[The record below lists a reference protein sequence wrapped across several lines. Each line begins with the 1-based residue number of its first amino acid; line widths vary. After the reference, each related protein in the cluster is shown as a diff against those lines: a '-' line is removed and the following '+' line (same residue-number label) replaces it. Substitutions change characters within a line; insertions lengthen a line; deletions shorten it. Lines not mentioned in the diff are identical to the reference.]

1 MDWSQHSIP
10 AMRLEP
16 RFGDRI
22 VPAFCERPGSIS
34 AMVAEAVA
42 RNGDGEALVCGD
54 ARLTWRE
61 LAQRSAQIAA
71 GFARLGLTR
80 GDRVAVLLGNRIEFV
95 LTMLGAAHAGLV
107 TVLLSTRQ
115 QKPEIAYVLTDCGAR
130 LLVHEAALADRVPDA
145 ADIPDVAHRIAV
157 DDDPGRSRFAEL
169 ADHAAMAAPV
179 AVGEED
185 TAMILYTSGT
195 TGKPK
200 GAMLAHCNIIH
211 SAMVFVSCLKLTEA
225 DRSIAAVPLGHV
237 TGVVAN
243 IMTMVRCAG
252 ALIVMPEF
260 KAAEYLK
267 LAARER
273 VTYTVMVPAMYNL
286 CLLQPDFDSYDLSS
300 WRIGG
305 FGGAPMPVATIEKL
319 DKKIPGLKLANC
331 YGATET
337 TSPSTM
343 MPGEL
348 TASHIDSVGL
358 PCPGAQIVVMDANGR
373 ELPRG
378 EIGEI
383 WIHGASVIKGYWN
396 NSKATTESFTA
407 GFWHSGDLGSI
418 DAENFV
424 RVFDRQ
430 KDMINRGGLK
440 IYSAEVESVLASHPD
455 VIESAIIAKP
465 CPVLGERVHAVVV
478 TRRELEAATLRT
490 WCAERLSDYKVPE
503 SIDVRLESLPRNAN
517 GKVMKSQ
524 LREAFAAQISAE
536 ARAKENPRRVLSRL
550 FGFGIMPIDHN
561 GVGMRHDGHEPD
573 QAHRQRP
580 ERIPVDPVHFPA
592 RLNFNSVFK
601 RKLAPDL
608 IRGGYR
614 FAPRK
619 RVRTRIQ
626 PQIRQK
632 LCPRTHPDTQVYR
645 TLRCRNGSGF
655 LSRPPWTNRR
665 SSAPAC

>member
-10 AMRLEP
+10 AMRLET
-16 RFGDRI
+16 RFGDRQ
-22 VPAFCERPGSIS
+22 VPVFCERPGSVW
-34 AMVAEAVA
+34 AMIAEAA
-42 RNGDGEALVCGD
+42 ERNPDGEALICGD
-54 ARLTWRE
+54 RRMNWRDLVE
-61 LAQRSAQIAA
+61 RSARISTGIQ
-71 GFARLGLTR
+71 RLGLQR
-80 GDRVAVLLGNRIEFV
+80 GDRIAVLLGNRIEFV
-95 LTMLGAAHAGLV
+95 LTMFAAAHAGLV

-115 QKPEIAYVLTDCGAR
+115 QKPEIAYVLNDSGAR
-130 LLVHEAALADRVPDA
+130 LLIHEATHADRVPDA
-145 ADIPDVAHRIAV
+145 PDVPELKHRISV
-157 DDDPGRSRFAEL
+157 DDSTTSQFANL
-169 ADHAAMAAPV
+169 LDHAASAAP
-179 AVGEED
+179 AEVGEED

-211 SAMVFVSCLKLTEA
+211 SSMVFVSCLQLTAA

-286 CLLQPDFDSYDLSS
+286 CLLQPDFDGYDLSS

-305 FGGAPMPVATIEKL
+305 FGGAPMPIATIERL
-319 DKKIPGLKLANC
+319 AAKIPGLKLANC

-348 TASHIDSVGL
+348 TARHIDSVGL
-358 PCPGAQIVVMDANGR
+358 PCPGARIIAVDADGH

-383 WIHGASVIKGYWN
+383 WIHGGSVIKGYWN
-396 NSKATTESFTA
+396 NPTATAESFTA

-418 DAENFV
+418 DDANFV

-440 IYSAEVESVLASHPD
+440 IYSAEVESVLSGHPD
-455 VIESAIIAKP
+455 VLESAIIAKP

-478 TRRELEAATLRT
+478 VKGGASAATLQA

-503 SIDVRLESLPRNAN
+503 TIDLTTDPLPRNAN
-517 GKVMKSQ
+517 GKVLKRQ
-524 LREAFAAQISAE
+524 LREA
-536 ARAKENPRRVLSRL
+536 
-550 FGFGIMPIDHN
+550 
-561 GVGMRHDGHEPD
+561 
-573 QAHRQRP
+573 
-580 ERIPVDPVHFPA
+580 
-592 RLNFNSVFK
+592 
-601 RKLAPDL
+601 
-608 IRGGYR
+608 
-614 FAPRK
+614 
-619 RVRTRIQ
+619 
-626 PQIRQK
+626 
-632 LCPRTHPDTQVYR
+632 
-645 TLRCRNGSGF
+645 RN
-655 LSRPPWTNRR
+655 
-665 SSAPAC
+665 

>member
-1 MDWSQHSIP
+1 MDWSQHAIP
-10 AMRLEP
+10 PMRLEP

-22 VPAFCERPGSIS
+22 VPAFCERPKSIP
-34 AMVAEAVA
+34 AMVAEAA
-42 RNGDGEALVCGD
+42 AQNGDGEALACG
-54 ARLTWRE
+54 ATRMTWRE
-61 LAQRSAQIAA
+61 VAQRSAQIAA
-71 GFARLGLTR
+71 GFQKFGLKR
-80 GDRVAVLLGNRIEFV
+80 GDRVAVMLGNRTEFV

-130 LLVHEAALADRVPDA
+130 LLIHEAALADRVPDA
-145 ADIPDVAHRIAV
+145 GEIPDVTHRIAV
-157 DDDPGRSRFAEL
+157 DDDPQR
-169 ADHAAMAAPV
+169 
-179 AVGEED
+179 
-185 TAMILYTSGT
+185 
-195 TGKPK
+195 PK

-211 SAMVFVSCLKLTEA
+211 SAMVFVSCLRLTTA

-252 ALIVMPEF
+252 ALIIMAEF

-267 LAARER
+267 MAARER

-305 FGGAPMPVATIEKL
+305 FGGAPMPIATIERL
-319 DKKIPGLKLANC
+319 DAKIPGLKLMNC

-348 TASHIDSVGL
+348 TAGHIDSVGL
-358 PCPGAQIVVMDANGR
+358 PCPGAQIVVMDAEGR

-383 WIHGASVIKGYWN
+383 WIHGGSVIKGYWN
-396 NSKATTESFTA
+396 NPKATAESFTA
-407 GFWHSGDLGSI
+407 GFWHSGDLGAI

-440 IYSAEVESVLASHPD
+440 IYSAEVESVLSGHPD
-455 VIESAIIAKP
+455 VVESAIIAKP

-478 TRRELEAATLRT
+478 TRNAVGAEVLRA

-503 SIDVRLESLPRNAN
+503 TMDVRMDPLPRNAN
-517 GKVMKSQ
+517 GKVMKRQ
-524 LREAFAAQISAE
+524 LREAFMAMISAA
-536 ARAKENPRRVLSRL
+536 ARE
-550 FGFGIMPIDHN
+550 
-561 GVGMRHDGHEPD
+561 
-573 QAHRQRP
+573 
-580 ERIPVDPVHFPA
+580 
-592 RLNFNSVFK
+592 
-601 RKLAPDL
+601 
-608 IRGGYR
+608 
-614 FAPRK
+614 
-619 RVRTRIQ
+619 
-626 PQIRQK
+626 
-632 LCPRTHPDTQVYR
+632 
-645 TLRCRNGSGF
+645 
-655 LSRPPWTNRR
+655 
-665 SSAPAC
+665 